1 MPSWLVALLSLLV
14 VAGLGAGVVYFLK
27 ENKGDAAKAAAT
39 DANEPVQQAME
50 AHPLAKYIEIT
61 GLRLGDEKQK
71 LALKFLVV
79 NHSVG
84 PLGGFDLE
92 VNVKPVT
99 AKAEDAPLFTITT
112 PVKNI
117 GPLESRDFTVPV
129 ATKLKAYE
137 MPDWQFLR
145 ATFRVKNAD

>member
-1 MPSWLVALLSLLV
+1 V

-27 ENKGDAAKAAAT
+27 ENKGGTTSADAAA
-39 DANEPVQQAME
+39 DAKEPIQQALE
-50 AHPLAKYIEIT
+50 AHPMAKYIEIT
-61 GLRLGDEKQK
+61 GLRLGDEKQR

-92 VNVKPVT
+92 VEVKPVT
-99 AKAEDAPLFTITT
+99 AKAEDPALFTITT

-129 ATKLKAYE
+129 NTKLKAYE

-145 ATFRVKNAD
+145 ASFRVKNAD